1 MRTIAFAL
9 RDHHQRRAVRWTLLA
24 ALAALATACSTTPA
38 MRGQQSTALIRAGD
52 AARDQGDL
60 TGAAANYAKAATAD
74 PHSLEAQLRLGAA
87 DLARKDEDG
96 AFAAFEA
103 AQNLAPKDPE
113 AAFRLG
119 EIELTRGAAGAAAA
133 QFTTALQARKTD
145 AKLYN
150 AMGVALAMQGQFD
163 LAKENYDQGLDLAP
177 DYPALRNNYGLLQ
190 LATGNLPGA
199 LQTFSSLVASPHA
212 TDRYRFNRALVELA
226 MGRTE
231 TALADAPG
239 TDEAGLRRA
248 LTAYLSRP
256 SADPGADQPPPPWA
270 HADADAAAPIVH
282 LDVATEQP
290 RAVAAAQA
298 NTAATKAVAPP
309 ANPQPAGVN
318 APKSAKWQ

>member
-9 RDHHQRRAVRWTLLA
+9 RDHHQRRAGRWALLA
-24 ALAALATACSTTPA
+24 ALGALATACSTAPS
-38 MRGQQSTALIRAGD
+38 MRAAQSPELIRAGD
-52 AARDQGDL
+52 VARDQGDL
-60 TGAAANYAKAATAD
+60 ADAAANYAKAAAAD

-87 DLARKDEDG
+87 DLGRKDEDG

-119 EIELTRGAAGAAAA
+119 EIELTRGDAGAAAA
-133 QFTTALQARKTD
+133 QFATALQTRKTD

-150 AMGVALAMQGQFD
+150 AMGVALAIEGKFD

-199 LQTFSSLVASPHA
+199 LETFSHLLASPHA

-226 MGRTE
+226 MGRTD

-239 TDEAGLRRA
+239 MDEAGLRRA

-256 SADPGADQPPPPWA
+256 SADSGADRPPPWA
-270 HADADAAAPIVH
+270 RADADAAAPVVH
-282 LDVATEQP
+282 LDVATEGP
-290 RAVAAAQA
+290 RAVAVAQE
-298 NTAATKAVAPP
+298 NTAATKAIAAP
-309 ANPQPAGVN
+309 ANAHPPSVN
-318 APKSAKWQ
+318 AR